1 MGQVELFVGKGDG
14 RLKAHLVC
22 PDKGICLE
30 KVISRSRF
38 GHRLIRKFVV
48 SFVEVETSKVDSRG
62 QIPSTIDQCATVLL
76 NCVQEKGMDVGAFF
90 AGFVPRDRRIP
101 YAPTDVRLHARPA
114 GCFMLAGPP

>member
-62 QIPSTIDQCATVLL
+62 PYPLHPRLVRYFCFDYGAL

-90 AGFVPRDRRIP
+90 AGAVSRDR
-101 YAPTDVRLHARPA
+101 
-114 GCFMLAGPP
+114 

>member
-48 SFVEVETSKVDSRG
+48 SCVELETSKVDNCG
-62 QIPSTIDQCATVLL
+62 QIPCTLDRCATLLSSVFRKKERTSAHSLWVLFPGSL
-76 NCVQEKGMDVGAFF
+76 QD
-90 AGFVPRDRRIP
+90 PHLSRR
-101 YAPTDVRLHARPA
+101 T
-114 GCFMLAGPP
+114 